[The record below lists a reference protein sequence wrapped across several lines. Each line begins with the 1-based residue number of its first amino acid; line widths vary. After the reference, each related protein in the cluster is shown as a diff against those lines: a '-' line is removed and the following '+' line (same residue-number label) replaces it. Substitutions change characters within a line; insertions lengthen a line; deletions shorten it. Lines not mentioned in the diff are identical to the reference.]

1 MCISTVCYPDVAAA
15 DGYFALLFQNALIQ
29 VMLNPFL
36 RWEKAEKANGEK
48 EKE

>member
-1 MCISTVCYPDVAAA
+1 MYFYTLLSDVAAA
-15 DGYFALLFQNALIQ
+15 AGGYFALLFQNALIQ